1 MLTWTYV
8 LSTLNFA
15 IMIHEQVE
23 TQTANRPL
31 AQEEVE
37 LRSLWLSLVYMT
49 LQQVYHPT
57 RESAKDGDA
66 AISAEA
72 VAESVPSDIRQKFNT
87 FVYDCVN
94 ARQGGWTLQTLKLEE
109 LVKRSG
115 GDSAGPDITDPMEK
129 AILGQSMRIVFLTQQ
144 CLDDAALASGKSVP
158 KPNIPGI

>member
-1 MLTWTYV
+1 MVYK
-8 LSTLNFA
+8 
-15 IMIHEQVE
+15 QVE

-57 RESAKDGDA
+57 RSITEEATGSAGV
-66 AISAEA
+66 SAEA
-72 VAESVPSDIRQKFNT
+72 VAESVPSEIRQKFNT

-109 LVKRSG
+109 LMKSSG
-115 GDSAGPDITDPMEK
+115 GNSAAPDMTDPMEK
-129 AILGQSMRIVFLTQQ
+129 AILGQSMRIVFLTLQ
-144 CLDDAALASGKSVP
+144 CLDDANLASGKSVP
-158 KPNIPGI
+158 KPNIPGV